1 MYNYSYYQ
9 CVIHLWFCTV
19 FGNNNNNYSSSQ
31 STPTLKE
38 QVAGGVT
45 GNKSY
50 PQANGG
56 PIRQENGSCA
66 AHAKANLTSI
76 TESDF
81 DFDHVYDYIDND
93 DANDDDNVYI

>member
-1 MYNYSYYQ
+1 MQFSCKELHYSR
-9 CVIHLWFCTV
+9 
-19 FGNNNNNYSSSQ
+19 NQ

-38 QVAGGVT
+38 QIAGGVT
-45 GNKSY
+45 GTKSY

-66 AHAKANLTSI
+66 ADAKANLTSI